1 MAENQNK
8 EKDLEQPVEEQEE
21 TTEAAAEEKETSETP
36 EAEEKESAEEVPE
49 KKSKFFKKDKK
60 DKKDAEIEELKDRLV
75 RQMAEFDNYRKRT
88 DKEKKQNYEIGAS
101 DFNDEFIRET
111 FRYYVKSTTARYLKL
126 VIPEG
131 HGNAC
136 PPAAIRELTVFGY

>member
-1 MAENQNK
+1 MLPTFYASNNNSNW
-8 EKDLEQPVEEQEE
+8 EK
-21 TTEAAAEEKETSETP
+21 
-36 EAEEKESAEEVPE
+36 
-49 KKSKFFKKDKK
+49 
-60 DKKDAEIEELKDRLV
+60 
-75 RQMAEFDNYRKRT
+75 
-88 DKEKKQNYEIGAS
+88 IGAS

>member
-1 MAENQNK
+1 M
-8 EKDLEQPVEEQEE
+8 EKLVELIISNGWNFY
-21 TTEAAAEEKETSETP
+21 ASNNNSNLGK
-36 EAEEKESAEEVPE
+36 
-49 KKSKFFKKDKK
+49 
-60 DKKDAEIEELKDRLV
+60 
-75 RQMAEFDNYRKRT
+75 N
-88 DKEKKQNYEIGAS
+88 GAS

-136 PPAAIRELTVFGY
+136 PPQQFVN

>member
-1 MAENQNK
+1 MGNYCLQFRSSSQSGENLI
-8 EKDLEQPVEEQEE
+8 DDDE
-21 TTEAAAEEKETSETP
+21 TTFWHCKTKSEANWCEPPYEITIDMKDPITIAQIDLVNRGEASRANNIKWVEFYASNNNSNWEK
-36 EAEEKESAEEVPE
+36 
-49 KKSKFFKKDKK
+49 
-60 DKKDAEIEELKDRLV
+60 
-75 RQMAEFDNYRKRT
+75 
-88 DKEKKQNYEIGAS
+88 IGAS

>member
-1 MAENQNK
+1 MKYNFDEVIERRGTDSVKYDAVSERW
-8 EKDLEQPVEEQEE
+8 EK
-21 TTEAAAEEKETSETP
+21 
-36 EAEEKESAEEVPE
+36 
-49 KKSKFFKKDKK
+49 
-60 DKKDAEIEELKDRLV
+60 
-75 RQMAEFDNYRKRT
+75 
-88 DKEKKQNYEIGAS
+88 IGAS

>member
-1 MAENQNK
+1 MLTLPCQ
-8 EKDLEQPVEEQEE
+8 LI
-21 TTEAAAEEKETSETP
+21 
-36 EAEEKESAEEVPE
+36 
-49 KKSKFFKKDKK
+49 FKKHF
-60 DKKDAEIEELKDRLV
+60 V
-75 RQMAEFDNYRKRT
+75 VN
-88 DKEKKQNYEIGAS
+88 KKQAIDGLKRYQNIKWVEFYASNNNSNWEKIGAS